1 MIHDQSEEHLPP
13 LLPEEVPGPVVAGAA
28 RLDGEEEVVVPRG
41 GRPRQGKLQLG
52 QLLGGRETKFGYLF

>member
-1 MIHDQSEEHLPP
+1 MIQDQSEEHLPP

-41 GRPRQGKLQLG
+41 
-52 QLLGGRETKFGYLF
+52 